1 MEHNIQKMCTL
12 PLDPSF
18 FIVPFFGVCAVF
30 LYSNYKSR
38 QRLQTIYDDYASKI
52 AKYHI
57 DDALYEDK
65 DKV

>member
-1 MEHNIQKMCTL
+1 MEQKIQKMCPFT
-12 PLDPSF
+12 LDPAF
-18 FIVPFFGVCAVF
+18 FIPFFGVWAAF

-38 QRLQTIYDDYASKI
+38 QRQQTLYDDYTSKI

-57 DDALYEDK
+57 DDAHEDK